1 MANFS
6 CSPQVANE
14 GWAFLDAAIYATEAM
29 TSIGYGDFT
38 PTTDSGKAFT
48 VAYALFGT
56 FVFARFLTSA
66 IRARKEN
73 QKNRPRRAERD
84 VFG

>member
-14 GWAFLDAAIYATEAM
+14 GWAFLDAAVYATEAL

-56 FVFARFLTSA
+56 FVFARFLAFA
-66 IRARKEN
+66 IRAGKETH
-73 QKNRPRRAERD
+73 
-84 VFG
+84 